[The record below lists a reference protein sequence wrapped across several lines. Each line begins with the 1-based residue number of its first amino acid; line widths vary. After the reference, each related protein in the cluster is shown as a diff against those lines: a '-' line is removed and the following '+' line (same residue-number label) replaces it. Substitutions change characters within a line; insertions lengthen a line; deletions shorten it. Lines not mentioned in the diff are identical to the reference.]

1 MELASELHSE
11 RHNCKELRELYKK
24 EQEEKS
30 NLSQQVGLV
39 YWCMLL

>member
-11 RHNCKELRELYKK
+11 RYNCKELRELHKK

-30 NLSQQVGLV
+30 QLSQQV
-39 YWCMLL
+39 